1 MFIQVK
7 LLNGFKQFLTYSV
20 PTTWPA
26 IPLEGLLVRVPL
38 KEQFV
43 PALVIKQMPVLD
55 EPITFIIKS
64 AHSIEQLPDD
74 QHYQTLIA
82 QLASYYQI
90 EKSVFIK
97 RIYHFIENHEQE
109 EIPLITEREIQ
120 AHQITL
126 LTDEQQ
132 TVVDFITPAIT
143 NHSYCP
149 TLLHGVTASGKTEIY
164 KRLIMH
170 AHAQRKTTILLL
182 PEVTLAVQFQAIMR
196 TQLPA
201 EIIIMPFHS
210 ATTLKQKRA
219 LWHALM
225 HNQPVLIIGVHLPIL
240 LPIVN
245 LGLIIVDEEHEVG
258 YQEKKHPKI
267 NSKEAALM
275 RAKLAGIPILLGS
288 ATPSITSLYN
298 VKQKGWHFFQLKKRF
313 AGAFPTV
320 KTVLLPDKKQRRSF
334 WISQELEAAIKSRLA
349 KKEQTILFL
358 NRRGFSFFVQC
369 KACSYVFECKNCSVS
384 LTLHE
389 NDRLS
394 CHYCGIYKQV
404 PPACPTCKAASS
416 EFIKKGVGTQQLVTI
431 LKKLFPQA
439 RIERADLEVSSRK
452 KVWQELITDMLNGKI
467 DILVGTQT
475 ITKGF
480 HFPGVTLVGII
491 WADLNLHFP
500 FFNAAET
507 TLQQLIQV
515 AGRAGRQRM
524 ESQVIVQ
531 TMIDHPI
538 FSYLNEIDY
547 PHFYEYEI
555 ELRQQVSYPPFI
567 RLAQIELKHHLAIVL
582 EKEAT
587 ALVDWL
593 LATDTAKKYNVTILG
608 PAKPPVYKIN
618 KLETRTIYLKC
629 TSIGPILHLYNQI
642 NHHTYKSFLYFTP
655 NPTN

>member
-43 PALVIKQMPVLD
+43 PALVIKHMRTLD
-55 EPITFIIKS
+55 EPITFTIKS

-74 QHYQTLIA
+74 QYYQAFIG

-90 EKSVFIK
+90 EKSVFIR
-97 RIYHFIENHEQE
+97 RIYHFIESHDPE
-109 EIPLITEREIQ
+109 EIPLITDREIQ
-120 AHQITL
+120 AHQINL

-132 TVVDFITPAIT
+132 TIVDFLTPTI
-143 NHSYCP
+143 NNNLYCP
-149 TLLHGVTASGKTEIY
+149 TLLHGVTGSGKTEIY

-170 AHAQRKTTILLL
+170 AHTQNKTVILLL
-182 PEVTLAVQFQAIMR
+182 PEVTLAVQFEAIMR
-196 TQLPA
+196 AQLPT

-210 ATTLKQKRA
+210 ATTTKQKRA
-219 LWHALM
+219 LWHALLQT
-225 HNQPVLIIGVHLPIL
+225 QPVLIIGVHLPIL

-245 LGLIIVDEEHEVG
+245 LGLIIVDEEHEIG

-267 NSKEAALM
+267 NSKEAAII
-275 RAKLAGIPILLGS
+275 RAKLTNIPILLGS
-288 ATPSITSLYN
+288 ATPSLVSLYN

-334 WISQELEAAIKSRLA
+334 WISQELEASIKIRLI

-389 NDRLS
+389 NDLLS
-394 CHYCGIYKQV
+394 CHYCGINKQV
-404 PPACPTCKAASS
+404 PPMCPTCKAANS

-452 KVWQELITDMLNGKI
+452 KVWQELITDMFNGKI
-467 DILVGTQT
+467 DILIGTQT

-500 FFNAAET
+500 LFNAAET
-507 TLQQLIQV
+507 TLQQLVQV
-515 AGRAGRQRM
+515 AGRAGRQHM

-538 FSYLNEIDY
+538 FSYLNEVDY
-547 PHFYEYEI
+547 SHFYDYEI
-555 ELRQQVSYPPFI
+555 ALRQQVSYPPFI
-567 RLAQIELKHHLAIVL
+567 RLAQIELKHHSTAIL
-582 EKEAT
+582 EKESI

-593 LATDTAKKYNVTILG
+593 LTTVAAKKYAITILG

-629 TSIGPILHLYNQI
+629 ASIGPILQLYGNIQ
-642 NHHTYKSFLYFTP
+642 HHKYKSSLYFTP
-655 NPTN
+655 NPSN

>member
-7 LLNGFKQFLTYSV
+7 LLNGFKQFLTYRV
-20 PTTWPA
+20 PTEWPA
-26 IPLEGLLVRVPL
+26 VPLEGLLVRVPL

-43 PALVIKQMPVLD
+43 PALVIKQMNALN
-55 EPITFIIKS
+55 EPTTFTIKS

-74 QHYQTLIA
+74 YHYQTFIA
-82 QLASYYQI
+82 QLANYYQI
-90 EKSVFIK
+90 EKSIFIR
-97 RIYHFIENHEQE
+97 RIYHFIENHDPE
-109 EIPLITEREIQ
+109 EVPLLTHRPET
-120 AHQITL
+120 AHQIAL

-132 TVVDFITPAIT
+132 AVVDFISPAIVT
-143 NHSYCP
+143 NSYCP
-149 TLLHGVTASGKTEIY
+149 TLLHGVTGSGKTEIY
-164 KRLIMH
+164 KRLIIH
-170 AHAQRKTTILLL
+170 AHAQHKTTILLL
-182 PEVTLAVQFQAIMR
+182 PEVTLAVQFEAIMR
-196 TQLPA
+196 AQLPST
-201 EIIIMPFHS
+201 ITIMPFHS
-210 ATTLKQKRA
+210 ATTAKQKQM
-219 LWHALM
+219 LWHALL
-225 HNQPVLIIGVHLPIL
+225 HQQPVLIIGVHLPIL

-288 ATPSITSLYN
+288 ATPSIASLHN
-298 VKQKGWHFFQLKKRF
+298 VKHKGWHFFQLKKRF
-313 AGAFPTV
+313 AGAFPAV

-334 WISQELEAAIKSRLA
+334 WISQELETAIKNRLI

-369 KACSYVFECKNCSVS
+369 KECSYVFECKNCSVS

-389 NDRLS
+389 NDLLA
-394 CHYCGIYKQV
+394 CHYCGINKQV

-452 KVWQELITDMLNGKI
+452 KLWHQLITDMHKGAI

-480 HFPGVTLVGII
+480 HFPHVTLVGII

-500 FFNAAET
+500 VFNAAET

-538 FSYLNEIDY
+538 FSYLNEVDY
-547 PHFYEYEI
+547 LHFYEYEI
-555 ELRQQVSYPPFI
+555 ALRQQVNYPPFT
-567 RLAQIELKHHLAIVL
+567 RLAQIELKYQATAIL
-582 EKEAT
+582 EKEAM

-593 LATDTAKKYNVTILG
+593 LATAAAKKYDITILG

-618 KLETRTIYLKC
+618 RLETRTIYLKC
-629 TSIGPILHLYNQI
+629 SSIAPILYLYNQI
-642 NHHTYKSFLYFTP
+642 NHLKYKSSLYFTP
-655 NPTN
+655 NPAN

>member
-7 LLNGFKQFLTYSV
+7 LLNGFKQFLTYQV
-20 PTTWPA
+20 PVEWPA
-26 IPLEGLLVRVPL
+26 IPLQGLLVRVPL
-38 KEQFV
+38 KEKLV
-43 PALVIKQMPVLD
+43 PALVIKQMNTLN
-55 EPITFIIKS
+55 EPTSFTIKP

-74 QHYQTLIA
+74 EHYQTFIA
-82 QLASYYQI
+82 QLAHYYQI
-90 EKSVFIK
+90 EKSIFIR
-97 RIYHFIENHEQE
+97 RIYHFIENHDPE
-109 EIPLITEREIQ
+109 EVPILAHQPEKT
-120 AHQITL
+120 HQITL

-132 TVVDFITPAIT
+132 AVVDFMSPAIT
-143 NHSYCP
+143 TSSYCP
-149 TLLHGVTASGKTEIY
+149 TLLHGVTGSGKTEIY
-164 KRLIMH
+164 KRLITH
-170 AHAQRKTTILLL
+170 AHTQHKTTILLL
-182 PEVTLAVQFQAIMR
+182 PEVTLAIQFEAIMR
-196 TQLPA
+196 TQLPNT
-201 EIIIMPFHS
+201 ITIMPFHS
-210 ATTLKQKRA
+210 ATTTKQKQA
-219 LWHALM
+219 LWHALL
-225 HNQPVLIIGVHLPIL
+225 HKQSILIIGVHLPIL

-275 RAKLAGIPILLGS
+275 RAKLANVPILLGS
-288 ATPSITSLYN
+288 ATPSIASLYN
-298 VKQKGWHFFQLKKRF
+298 VEHKGWHFFQLKKRF
-313 AGAFPTV
+313 TGAFPVV

-334 WISQELEAAIKSRLA
+334 WISQELETSIKNRLA

-369 KACSYVFECKNCSVS
+369 KECSYVFECRNCSVS

-389 NDRLS
+389 NDLLA
-394 CHYCGIYKQV
+394 CHYCGITKYL
-404 PPACPTCKAASS
+404 PSACPTCKAANT

-431 LKKLFPQA
+431 LKKLFPHA
-439 RIERADLEVSSRK
+439 RIERADLEVTARK
-452 KVWQELITDMLNGKI
+452 KIWQQLITDMHNGTI

-480 HFPGVTLVGII
+480 HFPHVTLVGII

-500 FFNAAET
+500 IFNAAET

-547 PHFYEYEI
+547 PQFYQYEI
-555 ELRQQVSYPPFI
+555 ESRQLVHYPPFI
-567 RLAQIELKHHLAIVL
+567 RLAQIELKHHRMDIL
-582 EKEAT
+582 EKEAM
-587 ALVDWL
+587 ALVNWL
-593 LATDTAKKYNVTILG
+593 IATAAAKKYDITILG

-618 KLETRTIYLKC
+618 KLEARTIYLKC
-629 TSIGPILHLYNQI
+629 ATIGPILQLYSQI
-642 NHHTYKSFLYFTP
+642 THYCYKSSLYFTP
-655 NPTN
+655 NPTS